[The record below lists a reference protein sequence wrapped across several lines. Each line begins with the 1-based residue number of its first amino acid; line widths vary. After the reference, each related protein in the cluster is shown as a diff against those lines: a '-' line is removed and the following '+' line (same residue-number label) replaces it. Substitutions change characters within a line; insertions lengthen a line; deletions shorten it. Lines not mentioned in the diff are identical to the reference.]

1 MDKKT
6 EMNQAITTIRGEVE
20 AFARRL
26 DTHRKLRDENRR
38 NYTPDA
44 FARWQTEALAVL
56 REDAAKTA
64 GKIRETGHTL
74 EEAVK
79 EANSLNGGQ
88 LPPDAELFKFPGLI
102 LTEAELK
109 ELAERHAGN
118 PTMCRLIESY
128 AERNK
133 MAAPVAASPKKKM
146 EAARAI
152 VEQAESAVNCDP
164 NGIINSAA
172 QLAEHWD
179 GFTRYHREL
188 LGLEVPKKEPKA
200 QGMGQQ
206 YTNRA
211 NYFTT

>member
-1 MDKKT
+1 MDKKA

-44 FARWQTEALAVL
+44 FATWQMEALAVL

-88 LPPDAELFKFPGLI
+88 LPPDAELFKFPGLA
-102 LTEAELK
+102 LTEAELE

-128 AERNK
+128 AERN
-133 MAAPVAASPKKKM
+133 MMPVPIAASPKKKM
-146 EAARAI
+146 EAARTI
-152 VEQAESAVNCDP
+152 VEQAASAVGCDP
-164 NGIINSAA
+164 NGVINSAA

-188 LGLEVPKKEPKA
+188 LGLDVPKKEPQA
-200 QGMGQQ
+200 QGADQKQ
-206 YTNRA
+206 TNRA
-211 NYFTT
+211 HYFNT